1 MLPYG
6 TIWDHKGYHMV
17 PYGTVRPS
25 DRPTVRHGIQLFA
38 ILFLYLNSKCCWHD
52 FYLRYLLNKVYNFR
66 VILTCSHVW
75 MTHWLIGAPELITC
89 VLHCSATL
97 AKQYK
102 REWKIM
108 QIATKSA
115 TKGNHYF
122 TTGMFIFLLAIS
134 TSQSWHWIRGLEP
147 QQCIARHKF
156 WCQHTTTRARA
167 LCNTPTIILVAIC
180 PGQRWSATRGT

>member
-1 MLPYG
+1 MPRPLPFDRPSARES
-6 TIWDHKGYHMV
+6 DHPPVRPEPSEYPTVRPSDRPTVRPSVRPSVHPTV
-17 PYGTVRPS
+17 RPSDRPTVRPSDRPSVRPTVRPSHHPTVRPSDRPTVRPS

-102 REWKIM
+102 R
-108 QIATKSA
+108 
-115 TKGNHYF
+115 
-122 TTGMFIFLLAIS
+122 
-134 TSQSWHWIRGLEP
+134 
-147 QQCIARHKF
+147 
-156 WCQHTTTRARA
+156 
-167 LCNTPTIILVAIC
+167 
-180 PGQRWSATRGT
+180 